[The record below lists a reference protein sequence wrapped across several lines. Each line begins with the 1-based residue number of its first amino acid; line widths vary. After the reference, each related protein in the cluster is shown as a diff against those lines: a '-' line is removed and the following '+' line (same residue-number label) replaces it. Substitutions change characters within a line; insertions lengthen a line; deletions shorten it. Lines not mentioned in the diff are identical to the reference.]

1 MSDELREW
9 YRAGQRAFPEVAL
22 DEEAFA
28 RHVRARGSADA
39 AHAEDLF
46 LACAC
51 AAGQPRALAY
61 FDERHLS
68 ALPRFLSGVER
79 APAALDE
86 IRQLLRE
93 RLFVGSRGER
103 PKIAE
108 YSGQGPLQ
116 SWLRVV
122 ALRVAHNRRRAL
134 RPPSE
139 PLEAEVDAPELLPA
153 VDPELALI
161 RARGKADF
169 KKALAEAFRG
179 LSPRDRVVFRMH
191 YLDGLNIDGIGAVFN
206 VHRATVA
213 RWIAAAREGLL
224 ERTLAQMN
232 QTLRLEPQEFES
244 LLKAVRSSLDISL
257 RALLAADA
265 G

>member
-1 MSDELREW
+1 VNENTLREW
-9 YRAGQRAFPEVAL
+9 YLSGQRSFPDVTL
-22 DEEAFA
+22 GEEAFF
-28 RHVRARGSADA
+28 RYLREREPDGE
-39 AHAEDLF
+39 AHAADLY

-51 AAGQPRALAY
+51 ALGQPLALAR
-61 FDERHLS
+61 FEELHLS
-68 ALPRFLSGVER
+68 ALPRFLAGVER
-79 APAALDE
+79 TPAALDE

-93 RLFVGSRGER
+93 RLFVGAR
-103 PKIAE
+103 PKIGE
-108 YSGQGPLQ
+108 YSGLGSLQ

-134 RPPSE
+134 RPK
-139 PLEAEVDAPELLPA
+139 AEQDGAADAPEVLPA

-161 RARGKADF
+161 RARGKAQF
-169 KKALAEAFRG
+169 KQALAEAFKG
-179 LSPRDRVVFRMH
+179 LTPRDRVIFRMH
-191 YLDGLNIDGIGAVFN
+191 YLDGLNIDGIGVVFN

-213 RWIAAAREGLL
+213 RWIAAACEGLL

-232 QTLRLEPQEFES
+232 DTLRLHPREFES